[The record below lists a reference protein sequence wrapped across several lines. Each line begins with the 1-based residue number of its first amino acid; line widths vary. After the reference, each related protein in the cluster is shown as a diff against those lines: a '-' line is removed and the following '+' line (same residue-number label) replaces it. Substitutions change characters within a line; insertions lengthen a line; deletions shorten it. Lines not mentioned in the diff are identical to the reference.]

1 MYVTEELQTPTDVTP
16 RVTCDLRTDHGF
28 EQAVRQAVARAKA
41 SPLVPPAGAVHGVVF
56 DVGTA
61 KLNEVA

>member
-1 MYVTEELQTPTDVTP
+1 MHVTEDLQVPTDVTP
-16 RVTCDLRTDHGF
+16 RVACDRRTNHGF
-28 EQAVRQAVARAKA
+28 EQAVRQAVARTKA